1 MRVVQLKLFIGGI
14 ALPGLVRLL
23 PQCIMRER
31 PTQKG
36 EAGSGAPSLR
46 CGWGKESTVVC
57 LIEKSHISQI

>member
-1 MRVVQLKLFIGGI
+1 
-14 ALPGLVRLL
+14 
-23 PQCIMRER
+23 MRER